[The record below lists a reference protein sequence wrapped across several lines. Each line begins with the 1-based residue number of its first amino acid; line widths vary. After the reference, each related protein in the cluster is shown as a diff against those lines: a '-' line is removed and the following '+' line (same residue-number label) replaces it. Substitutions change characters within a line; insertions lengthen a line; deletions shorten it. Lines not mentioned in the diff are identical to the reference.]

1 MVYFRNDKI
10 SKFYLPLY
18 PTTISALLDLYV
30 SIFIWI
36 PSINTACFAFA
47 SVVVVAREVVEAIR
61 LNTTWSYFGPTLG
74 GTSSH
79 SYESHG
85 HPPGQFSLKM
95 LKNAIKT
102 KLTVAWMFGYF

>member
-1 MVYFRNDKI
+1 M
-10 SKFYLPLY
+10 
-18 PTTISALLDLYV
+18 
-30 SIFIWI
+30 
-36 PSINTACFAFA
+36 
-47 SVVVVAREVVEAIR
+47 VAREVVEAIR

-102 KLTVAWMFGYF
+102 KLTVAWMFGYFKPKVSQLLITAEIAGLKLYFEIL